1 MFQFNLKLKE
11 RVAGCDLIGE
21 TLCLSFSQELGTQL
35 KEGKFLNHES
45 KSIFILVIFNILE
58 LGIVSESK
66 VLIMNEANQ
75 EPFLADFLVNNR
87 SNKTTN
93 KLFKHA
99 KLEID
104 QSRTLN
110 LIEFNQV
117 I

>member
-1 MFQFNLKLKE
+1 M
-11 RVAGCDLIGE
+11 
-21 TLCLSFSQELGTQL
+21 
-35 KEGKFLNHES
+35 
-45 KSIFILVIFNILE
+45 
-58 LGIVSESK
+58 SESK

-104 QSRTLN
+104 QSRSLN

-117 I
+117 IKLFIVFIGILITKFYFSHTKGFFRFIPIRA

>member
-1 MFQFNLKLKE
+1 M
-11 RVAGCDLIGE
+11 
-21 TLCLSFSQELGTQL
+21 
-35 KEGKFLNHES
+35 
-45 KSIFILVIFNILE
+45 
-58 LGIVSESK
+58 SESK

-104 QSRTLN
+104 QSRSLN

-117 I
+117 IKLFIVSIGILILEFFFFYTKGFFRFIPNRA